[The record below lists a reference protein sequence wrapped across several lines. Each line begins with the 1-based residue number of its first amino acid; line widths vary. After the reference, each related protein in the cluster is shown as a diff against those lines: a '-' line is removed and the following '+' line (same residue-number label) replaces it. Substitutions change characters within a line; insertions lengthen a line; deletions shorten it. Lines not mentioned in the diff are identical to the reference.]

1 MSRDA
6 AVLVTVVLALV
17 ALGLI
22 MLYSATAVVA
32 ENSARYGND
41 THFLMRQ
48 LVWVALGL
56 GAMAVTAKIPHTFW
70 ERWRVPI
77 LAGTVVLLALVFVPG
92 VGARLNGSRRWIR
105 AGGFFMQPSE
115 VAKIGVAIFLC
126 GFAAADPERLRKFFK
141 GFVPAFAVLGG
152 VCGLVIVEP
161 DIGTTLFIATVM
173 SLTLFVAGVRWGH
186 ILPMFLLAVAGIG
199 YYGLTH
205 TEHVMER
212 LRLTWLNP
220 EIDPLGKGLQILQSL
235 TALEGGQLWGMGL
248 GRGTSKLYFL
258 PEAHSDFI
266 FAVIGEELGFV
277 GAAVVV
283 LLYAALGWMGYRVMR
298 RAPDRFSFLL
308 AFAVTTYIIL
318 QAAINVAVV
327 TKAVP
332 TKGIPLPLVSAGGSS
347 ALFTLAA
354 LGILVRIANAA
365 EERGLCPDIKGH
377 SASCSPAEGPG
388 GMSSPASPSPSVP

>member
-6 AVLVTVVLALV
+6 AVLIAVVLALL
-17 ALGLI
+17 AIGLV

-32 ENSARYGND
+32 ENSTRYGTD
-41 THFLMRQ
+41 THFLLKQ
-48 LVWVALGL
+48 LIWVLLGVGALAL
-56 GAMAVTAKIPHTFW
+56 TSKIPHETW
-70 ERWRVPI
+70 ARWRVPI
-77 LAGTVVLLALVFVPG
+77 LIATVVLLALVFVPG
-92 VGARLNGSRRWIR
+92 VGARLNGARRWIR
-105 AGGFFMQPSE
+105 AGGFFLQPSE
-115 VAKIGVAIFLC
+115 AAKLGIAVFLC
-126 GFAAADPERLRKFFK
+126 GFAAADPERLKSFFK
-141 GFVPAFAVLGG
+141 GFVPAFAILGG
-152 VCGLVIVEP
+152 VCALIVIEP
-161 DIGTTLFIATVM
+161 DIGTTLFIASVM

-186 ILPMFLLAVAGIG
+186 ILPMFTLAVVGIG

-212 LRLTWLNP
+212 LKLTWLNP
-220 EIDPLGKGLQILQSL
+220 ELDPLGKGLQILQSL
-235 TALEGGQLWGMGL
+235 AALEGGGLWGAGL

-277 GAAVVV
+277 GASLVV
-283 LLYAALGWMGYRVMR
+283 LLYAGLGWTGYRVMR

-308 AFAVTTYIIL
+308 AFAITTYIIL

-354 LGILVRIANAA
+354 IGILVRIANAA
-365 EERGLCPDIKGH
+365 EERGPCREGDR
-377 SASCSPAEGPG
+377 SASCSPAGAPAA
-388 GMSSPASPSPSVP
+388 MSSPG

>member
-6 AVLVTVVLALV
+6 AVLITVVLALV
-17 ALGLI
+17 LIGLV

-32 ENSARYGND
+32 ENSTRYAND
-41 THFLMRQ
+41 AHFLVRQ
-48 LVWVALGL
+48 LIWMALGI
-56 GAMAVTAKIPHTFW
+56 GAMCVTSRVPYELWA
-70 ERWRVPI
+70 RWRIPI
-77 LAGTVVLLALVFVPG
+77 LLCTVILLALVFVPG
-92 VGARLNGSRRWIR
+92 VGARLNGARRWIR
-105 AGGFFMQPSE
+105 AGGFFLQPSE
-115 VAKIGVAIFLC
+115 AAKIGVAIFLC
-126 GFAAADPERLRKFFK
+126 GFAAADPERLKRFFK
-141 GFVPAFAVLGG
+141 GFVPAFAVLGA
-152 VCGLVIVEP
+152 VCAMIVIEP
-161 DIGTTLFIATVM
+161 DIGTTLFIASVM
-173 SLTLFVAGVRWGH
+173 SMTLFVAGVRWGH

-220 EIDPLGKGLQILQSL
+220 ELDPLGKGLQILQSL
-235 TALEGGQLWGMGL
+235 AALEGGGMWGTGL

-266 FAVIGEELGFV
+266 FAVIGEELGFA
-277 GAAVVV
+277 GAMTVV
-283 LLYAALGWMGYRVMR
+283 LLYAALGWTGYRIMR

-308 AFAVTTYIIL
+308 AFAFTTYIIL

-354 LGILVRIANAA
+354 IGILVRIANAA
-365 EERGLCPDIKGH
+365 EERGPCPEGDR
-377 SASCSPAEGPG
+377 SASCSRAEAPG
-388 GMSSPASPSPSVP
+388 AMSSPASPSPSTP

>member
-1 MSRDA
+1 MSREA
-6 AVLVTVVLALV
+6 AVLITVVLALV

-41 THFLMRQ
+41 THFLLRQ

-56 GAMAVTAKIPHTFW
+56 GAMAVTSRIPHTFW
-70 ERWRVPI
+70 DRWRIPI
-77 LAGTVVLLALVFVPG
+77 LAVTVVLLALVFVPG

-115 VAKIGVAIFLC
+115 VAKMGVAIFLC

-141 GFVPAFAVLGG
+141 GFVPAFAVLGV
-152 VCGLVIVEP
+152 VCALVIVEP

-186 ILPMFLLAVAGIG
+186 ILPMFLLAVAGIA

-205 TEHVMER
+205 TDHVMER

-220 EIDPLGKGLQILQSL
+220 ELDPLGKGLQILQSL
-235 TALEGGQLWGMGL
+235 SALEGGQLWGMGL

-277 GAAVVV
+277 GACVVV
-283 LLYAALGWMGYRVMR
+283 LLYATLGWTGYRVMR

-332 TKGIPLPLVSAGGSS
+332 TKGIPLPLLSAGGSS

-365 EERGLCPDIKGH
+365 EERGLCPENAR
-377 SASCSPAEGPG
+377 SASCSPAAAPG
-388 GMSSPASPSPSVP
+388 GMSSPGSPSPSTP

>member
-6 AVLVTVVLALV
+6 AVLVTIVLALL

-48 LVWVALGL
+48 LVWIVMGL
-56 GAMAVTAKIPHTFW
+56 GAMWATSRIPHEFW

-77 LAGTVVLLALVFVPG
+77 LVATVILLALVFVPG
-92 VGARLNGSRRWIR
+92 VGARLNGARRWVR
-105 AGGFFMQPSE
+105 AGGFFFQPSE
-115 VAKIGVAIFLC
+115 AAKFGVAIFLC
-126 GFAAADPERLRKFFK
+126 GFAAAEPERIRKFFK

-152 VCGLVIVEP
+152 CCAMIVVEP

-212 LRLTWLNP
+212 LKLTWLNP
-220 EIDPLGKGLQILQSL
+220 ELDPLGKGLQILQSL
-235 TALEGGQLWGMGL
+235 AALEGGQLWGMGL

-277 GAAVVV
+277 GACVVV
-283 LLYAALGWMGYRVMR
+283 LLYAGLGWTGYRVMR

-308 AFAVTTYIIL
+308 AFAITTYIIL

-365 EERGLCPDIKGH
+365 EERGLCSTKAH
-377 SASCSPAEGPG
+377 SASCSPAEAPAAT
-388 GMSSPASPSPSVP
+388 SSPASPSPSTP

>member
-6 AVLVTVVLALV
+6 AVLVSVVLALT
-17 ALGLI
+17 LIGLV

-32 ENSARYGND
+32 ENSTRYAND
-41 THFLMRQ
+41 THFLLRQ
-48 LVWVALGL
+48 LMWVALGV
-56 GAMAVTAKIPHTFW
+56 GAMLVTSRVPHTFW
-70 ERWRVPI
+70 ARWKVPI
-77 LAGTVVLLALVFVPG
+77 LLVTAVLLALVFVPG
-92 VGARLNGSRRWIR
+92 VGARLNGARRWIR
-105 AGGFFMQPSE
+105 VAGFFLQPSE
-115 VAKIGVAIFLC
+115 AAKIGIAIFLC
-126 GFAAADPERLRKFFK
+126 GFAAADPERIRKFFK
-141 GFVPAFAVLGG
+141 GFVPAFGTLGLL
-152 VCGLVIVEP
+152 CAMIVIEP
-161 DIGTTLFIATVM
+161 DIGTTLFISSVM

-186 ILPMFLLAVAGIG
+186 ILPMFALAVAGIA

-212 LRLTWLNP
+212 LELTWWHP
-220 EIDPLGKGLQILQSL
+220 EKDPLGKGLQILQSL
-235 TALEGGQLWGMGL
+235 AALEGGSLWGAGL

-277 GAAVVV
+277 GASVVV
-283 LLYAALGWMGYRVMR
+283 LLYAALGWTGYRIMR

-308 AFAVTTYIIL
+308 AFAFTTYIIL

-354 LGILVRIANAA
+354 IGILVRIANAA
-365 EERGLCPDIKGH
+365 EERGPCPEGDR
-377 SASCSPAEGPG
+377 SASCSPAEAPG
-388 GMSSPASPSPSVP
+388 VMSSPASPSPSTP